1 MPTKESAPPFTH
13 DKKEKLTGEMKVN
26 ITDMFVLI
34 EKAMDTMIINLN
46 KHNYE
51 VDITASEAIEKRIN
65 RLRDKLR
72 KQHVKD
78 IENEKY
84 SYQIGT
90 LYKDIF
96 SESEKMGD
104 YIYDVTES
112 IIDYADS

>member
-1 MPTKESAPPFTH
+1 
-13 DKKEKLTGEMKVN
+13 
-26 ITDMFVLI
+26 MFALV
-34 EKAMDTMIINLN
+34 EKAMDVMIENLN
-46 KHNYE
+46 KNTYE
-51 VDITASEAIEKRIN
+51 VDNIAVETIEKKIN

-72 KQHVKD
+72 KEHVKD

-112 IIDYADS
+112 IIDYAEK